1 MKKSTKG
8 RTCVAKKRFRKTKIT
23 IFIIY
28 IIILVFY
35 GLFVFQTFQTK
46 QAGEDF
52 HVFGNYLYALEDQHS
67 LAISEVKEEYQ
78 KGDQIIYRTEDGLQ
92 TAKIDT
98 VLTQNNEKVVTLV
111 SNQDHISYDF
121 IIAAVKTDIPYLG
134 AVFEFLQTTLA
145 VICIVVVPC
154 ALFVV
159 YQIVQLIR
167 TVKHGKKSE
176 ENQKNE
182 ELMMEDKLSNIQT
195 PTMELS
201 KQNISQQFAAITQPT
216 GEQGAVP
223 KESSKPLSNELKIAP
238 SEESLD
244 QVLDE
249 MKYKMKFQD
258 TYQLSKHM
266 ESVIDEQPEMQSE
279 LAPYGLQTKQIE
291 DGIEIQI
298 DSSKTKDITI
308 RLKKDG
314 SLTLITE
321 NYQAEINS
329 DI

>member
-1 MKKSTKG
+1 M
-8 RTCVAKKRFRKTKIT
+8 AKKRFRKTKIT
-23 IFIIY
+23 IFILY
-28 IIILVFY
+28 ILILILY

-52 HVFGNYLYALEDQHS
+52 HVFGNYLYTLDDQHS
-67 LAISEVKEEYQ
+67 LAVSEIKEEYQ
-78 KGDQIIYRTEDGLQ
+78 KGDQIIYQTEDGLK
-92 TAKIDT
+92 TAQIDT
-98 VLTQNNEKVVTLV
+98 VLTQNNEKVATLV

-121 IIAAVKTDIPYLG
+121 IVAAVKFNIPYLG

-145 VICIVVVPC
+145 VICIVVIPC

-159 YQIVQLIR
+159 YQIIQLIR
-167 TVKHGKKSE
+167 TVKHGKNSE
-176 ENQKNE
+176 DIQENT
-182 ELMMEDKLSNIQT
+182 ELMLEDKLSDVQT

-201 KQNISQQFAAITQPT
+201 KQNISQQFAAITQKAT
-216 GEQGAVP
+216 GEQGVVP
-223 KESSKPLSNELKIAP
+223 KVPSKPLTNELQITP

-298 DSSKTKDITI
+298 DSTKTKDITI